1 VSVRAR
7 VLFMG
12 TPAFAVPS
20 LRALL
25 QHHDVVAVVT
35 QPDRPV
41 GRGGKLTPPPV
52 KVVAEEAGVPVL
64 QPKSLRR
71 PELHAQL
78 ASYGADVFVVVAY
91 GRILPPEVLAI
102 PPKGCLNVHAS
113 LLPRWRGAAPIA
125 AAIAAGDQET
135 GVTIMLIGQGLDDG
149 PILAMRAEPIRPD
162 DTTATLSE
170 RLAHLGAEL
179 LIETLPRWLAGE
191 ITPQP
196 QDERR
201 ATYAPMLR
209 KEDGLLDF
217 RLPAVVLE
225 RRCRAFT
232 PWPGTYTY
240 YKGHLLKVLRCRVL
254 DEAAAK
260 LDPRERRPGL
270 VVQTAEGPAVVT
282 GEGLLLLEQVQLEGK
297 RPVSGVDFTRG
308 YRDFVGSVLG
318 ESAGT

>member
-1 VSVRAR
+1 MAVQAR

-12 TPAFAVPS
+12 TPDFAVPS

-25 QHHDVVAVVT
+25 QHHEVVAVVT

-64 QPKSLRR
+64 QPRSLRR
-71 PELHAQL
+71 AQVHTQL

-91 GRILPPEVLAI
+91 GRILPPELLAI

-125 AAIAAGDQET
+125 AAIAAGDELT
-135 GVTIMLIGQGLDDG
+135 GVTIMLIGEGLDDG
-149 PILAMRAEPIRPD
+149 PILAARAEPIRPD

-170 RLAHLGAEL
+170 RLALLGAEL
-179 LIETLPRWLAGE
+179 LLETLPRWLAGE

-196 QDERR
+196 QDESR

-217 RLPAVVLE
+217 TLPAVVLE

-240 YKGHLLKVLRCRVL
+240 FKGRLLKVLRCRVL
-254 DEAAAK
+254 DEAAAGVEP
-260 LDPRERRPGL
+260 DRHRPGL
-270 VVQTAEGPAVVT
+270 VVQTSEGPAVVT
-282 GEGLLLLEQVQLEGK
+282 GAGLLLLEQVRLEGK
-297 RPVSGVDFTRG
+297 RAVSGADFARG
-308 YRDFVGSVLG
+308 YRDFVGSVLTR
-318 ESAGT
+318 SP